1 MEPRLSGESGN
12 PNVSPSGNARR
23 PAYSVVITVYNEED
37 NIDPVI
43 EELYPAMA
51 RLGQPF
57 EVVYCDDASSDRTR
71 ERLAA
76 AQRRHANLRVVR
88 HRDNWGKS
96 VALWSAVDA
105 ARGEWLVMLDGDGQ
119 NDPAD
124 IPRLIEARGDPAR
137 RPELAMVAGIRRGR
151 QDTWLKRLSSRIA
164 NAVRS
169 RVLRDQTPDTGCGLK
184 LCRRAAFLKLPRFDH
199 NHRFLPAL
207 IRRDGGEVAFVEV
220 SDRPRLSG
228 RSKYGLR
235 NRLATGIVDLAGVYW
250 LMRRAANPVIEYEE

>member
-1 MEPRLSGESGN
+1 MEPRLTGESAN
-12 PNVSPSGNARR
+12 PKVSPSENPRR

-43 EELYPAMA
+43 DELYPAMA
-51 RLGQPF
+51 RLGQLF
-57 EVVYCDDASSDRTR
+57 EIVYCDDGSSDRTR
-71 ERLAA
+71 ERLAGA
-76 AQRRHANLRVVR
+76 RRRHANLRVVR

-105 ARGEWLVMLDGDGQ
+105 ARGEWLIMLDGDGQ

-124 IPRLIEARGDPAR
+124 IPRLIETRGDPAR
-137 RPELAMVAGIRRGR
+137 RPKLAMVAGIRRR
-151 QDTWLKRLSSRIA
+151 RRDTWLKRLSSRIA

-169 RVLRDQTPDTGCGLK
+169 RLLRDGTPDTGCGLK
-184 LCRRAAFLKLPRFDH
+184 LCRRDAFLKLPRFDH

-207 IRRDGGEVAFVEV
+207 IQRDGGEVAFVEV

-235 NRLATGIVDLAGVYW
+235 NRLAIGIVDLAGVYW
-250 LMRRAANPVIEYEE
+250 LMRRAANPVIDYEE